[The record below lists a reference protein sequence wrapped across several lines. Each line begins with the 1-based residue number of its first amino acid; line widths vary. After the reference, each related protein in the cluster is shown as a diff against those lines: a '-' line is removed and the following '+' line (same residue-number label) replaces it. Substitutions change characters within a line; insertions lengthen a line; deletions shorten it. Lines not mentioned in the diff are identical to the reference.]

1 MVSVNQLTLDFGTFL
16 LFEDI
21 SFLINPRDR
30 IGLVGKNGAGK
41 TTLLKIIYGLEE
53 PTSGQIAM
61 PKDFTMGY
69 LPQVMKHDDCFSVFE
84 ETEQAFSGLKQLEKE
99 IDEITEA
106 INRREDYHSEEY
118 MALIDRLTEANE
130 HFNMLGGHDY
140 RSRIEITLKGLGFR
154 PEDFQRPT
162 SEFSGGWRMRIEL
175 AKILLRKPD
184 LFLLDEPTNHLDIE
198 SITWLEEFLKNYSG
212 AVILIS
218 HDKAF
223 LDNVTNRTIEIS
235 LGNIY
240 DYKASYTQFVKL
252 REERRQQQMAA
263 YRNQQKMIEDTEQF
277 IDRFRYKASKA
288 VQVQSR
294 IKQLEKLDRIE
305 VDEYD
310 NSKLNIKF
318 PPAPHSGKV
327 VVNGRKVSKAYG
339 SLQVLKDIDITIER
353 GEKVAFVGRNGEGKT
368 TLARIIMQELD
379 YQGELQ
385 LGHKVK
391 IGYFA
396 QDQAERLRDDLTV
409 FETVDRVATGDVRPK
424 IRDLLGAF
432 LFSGEEVDKKV
443 SVLSGGER
451 TRLAMVLLLL
461 EPVNFLV
468 LDEPTN
474 HLDMRSKDILKK
486 ALNNFEGTVL
496 VVSHDR
502 EFLNGLVTRVLEF
515 TNRKIKEHMGGIY
528 EFLEK
533 KRMDNLQEL
542 EKRPSGNNKT
552 NTTPIA
558 NSKVE
563 SSSGGKNDFA
573 VRKELNKNIKKAE
586 NTVHAAEKAIAQLE
600 LQLEGLSTKLENPEN
615 ASDHELF
622 ENYQQAQKV
631 LENKMQEW
639 EKAHLELEDLEERRK
654 FLDKKY

>member
-600 LQLEGLSTKLENPEN
+600 LQLEGLSTKLENPDN